1 MSKSNYTL
9 LRTLMMYTIYF
20 SFSPLFARY
29 AACLLQFRWA
39 MEKRTINKWVSI
51 KSIRRFWITCNDISL
66 PELRTW
72 TCFPVT
78 SVSRAASTAVRAN
91 SIGALRL
98 HMTDGRRGGAFINI
112 CVKKIRTENK
122 LVLLKFPVR
131 NTTLLDFFFLADNV
145 QIFFSL
151 FHFLCGT
158 LRVVYNFSDR

>member
-1 MSKSNYTL
+1 MKYEEIGCFRNMTLSQVTKKVWREQLRKSFFFLMSKSNYTL

-112 CVKKIRTENK
+112 CVKK
-122 LVLLKFPVR
+122 
-131 NTTLLDFFFLADNV
+131 
-145 QIFFSL
+145 
-151 FHFLCGT
+151 
-158 LRVVYNFSDR
+158 